1 MNTSVEGI
9 IVNNCQYAPI
19 YVIQDPGATQGNTYV
34 LASNNVE
41 SPKPVSNNLKS
52 FYENSGNIEN
62 GLINTDTGVKLNV
75 VKKKESVLIGNNLKL
90 ASFLLPKNENVNKQY
105 VVDNFVLKPT
115 TTTTTTASTPIP
127 INNPLNTVPK
137 IDIDRK
143 IVKLKE
149 VPIIN
154 RQKFLPKIKPKENTP
169 TPTRSKHTSVQL
181 IRLGETYHS
190 LNHLSTDQIKMVN
203 QALKMFNDPDKTVPE
218 PTYDPVTNTKYI
230 YKVVSP
236 KDLTVVAKKKIL
248 LKDRKHQFTK
258 IHKRIEAEK
267 IVKHTPPEKIV
278 KQVVTKEIPVQK
290 EVIEEEV
297 EPPAEAKV
305 TRSGRKVKLPKQ
317 ILPEGS
323 PQKTKKKSG
332 TIVSCFQ
339 CSTDFG
345 SLYRLQKHYENHP
358 THIPAKI
365 HSNLFHCLL
374 AIIKSGSDG
383 NKTNI
388 FIQQLE
394 QLIVKLKSLLPCLL
408 SKVEGTDGQP
418 CTINEDIGRL
428 FGMNPGKYNIDVEAL
443 NCVKD
448 KNGYCI
454 HNPPKINQLN
464 KDQIKSPHSIKNM
477 DELLNKL
484 ENETENC
491 ARINSVAKWPTV
503 SKRIWKLKPKTH
515 EQSAK
520 KMRLKSE
527 GDTLIELG
535 TEDFT
540 FPKEEK
546 NNFNAASVIPDN
558 NIETADIIPEDE
570 VAKLLEST
578 KDCEVNSEP
587 GTEQQTDDITTKEL
601 SKPKTNYVKF
611 HSTHFDIR
619 SSPIKSS
626 STVFRKFQIN
636 PSKMANYD
644 GQVIR
649 SLEMVNKPND
659 KDVPLK
665 RSNGLPNTE
674 NNTNLQSRENRVHI
688 STNPTL
694 SVRRDLLDPNNSI
707 QLSIPDSLLDSL
719 TNSDSNHVDISPNNG
734 LRLHSMTDSNGI
746 QHVTVL
752 NSENE
757 IDVNMLDSDNDTRLT
772 KPASPDLHDDM
783 SNIIVV
789 GGDTPASHSS
799 NDLHVTIDDT
809 DRRLDVNMPNSN
821 SIQYL
826 VSTTGTSLHDLF
838 KDDVDL
844 SCKDVG
850 VIDPDLKDWIIGTS
864 EKSEDGFSKSS
875 LMEPVL
881 LHSEKSLD
889 SKTLTQCNDM
899 PTLDDSSDNRLLS
912 NQGESVLNFLDTLGN
927 DLYPETEIR
936 NNGVDFQLDLFA
948 FHNS

>member
-41 SPKPVSNNLKS
+41 APKPVSNNLKT

-115 TTTTTTASTPIP
+115 TTTTASNPIP
-127 INNPLNTVPK
+127 INHPLNTVPK

-154 RQKFLPKIKPKENTP
+154 RHRPDKVLPKIKPKENTP
-169 TPTRSKHTSVQL
+169 SPTRSKHTSVQL
-181 IRLGETYHS
+181 IKLGETYHS
-190 LNHLSTDQIKMVN
+190 LNHLSADQIKMVN
-203 QALKMFNDPDKTVPE
+203 QALKMFNDPDKSVPE

-248 LKDRKHQFTK
+248 LKDRKHQLTK
-258 IHKRIEAEK
+258 IPKRIEAEK
-267 IVKHTPPEKIV
+267 IVKHMPPEKIV
-278 KQVVTKEIPVQK
+278 KQVVTKEVPIQK
-290 EVIEEEV
+290 EIIEEEV

-339 CSTDFG
+339 CCTDFG

-374 AIIKSGSDG
+374 AIIKSGSEG

-454 HNPPKINQLN
+454 HNPPKITQLN
-464 KDQIKSPHSIKNM
+464 KDQIKSPHLLKNI
-477 DELLNKL
+477 DEILIP

-503 SKRIWKLKPKTH
+503 SKRIWKLKQKTN
-515 EQSAK
+515 EQQNAK

-535 TEDFT
+535 TEDFN
-540 FPKEEK
+540 FPKDEK
-546 NNFNAASVIPDN
+546 NNFNAASIIPDN
-558 NIETADIIPEDE
+558 NIETAEIIPQAE
-570 VAKLLEST
+570 VAKLLES
-578 KDCEVNSEP
+578 KRDCQVNSNSV
-587 GTEQQTDDITTKEL
+587 TEQQTDDTTMNEL
-601 SKPKTNYVKF
+601 NKPKTNYVKF
-611 HSTHFDIR
+611 HSAHFDIR

-636 PSKMANYD
+636 PSKMASYD

-649 SLEMVNKPND
+649 SLEMVNKPDD
-659 KDVPLK
+659 KDVPPK
-665 RSNGLPNTE
+665 NSNGLPNSE
-674 NNTNLQSRENRVHI
+674 NKTQQNRENRVHI
-688 STNPTL
+688 STNPNL
-694 SVRRDLLDPNNSI
+694 SVRRDLLDTNNSI
-707 QLSIPDSLLDSL
+707 HLSIPDSLLDSL
-719 TNSDSNHVDISPNNG
+719 TNSNGDHVDMSPNNG
-734 LRLHSMTDSNGI
+734 LQLHSLTDSNGI
-746 QHVTVL
+746 QHVTVV
-752 NSENE
+752 NSENGL
-757 IDVNMLDSDNDTRLT
+757 DVDMLDSDNDIRLT
-772 KPASPDLHDDM
+772 KPTSPHDLHNEMPNMDVGVDTAI
-783 SNIIVV
+783 SN
-789 GGDTPASHSS
+789 SS
-799 NDLHVTIDDT
+799 KNVHVTIDDT
-809 DRRLDVNMPNSN
+809 NRRLDVNLPNSN

-826 VSTTGTSLHDLF
+826 VSNSGTTLHDLF

-844 SCKDVG
+844 ECKDSD

-912 NQGESVLNFLDTLGN
+912 SQGESVLNFLDTLGN

>member
-115 TTTTTTASTPIP
+115 TTTTTTASNPIP
-127 INNPLNTVPK
+127 INNTLNTVPK

-290 EVIEEEV
+290 EIVEEEV
-297 EPPAEAKV
+297 EPPAE
-305 TRSGRKVKLPKQ
+305 
-317 ILPEGS
+317 
-323 PQKTKKKSG
+323 
-332 TIVSCFQ
+332 
-339 CSTDFG
+339 DFG

-719 TNSDSNHVDISPNNG
+719 TNSDSNHVDMSPNNG

-757 IDVNMLDSDNDTRLT
+757 LDVNMLDSDNDTRLT